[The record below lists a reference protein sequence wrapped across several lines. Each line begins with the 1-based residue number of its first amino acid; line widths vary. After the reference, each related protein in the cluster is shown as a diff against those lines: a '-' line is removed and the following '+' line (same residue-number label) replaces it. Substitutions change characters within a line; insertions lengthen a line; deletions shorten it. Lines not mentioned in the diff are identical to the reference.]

1 LYRIVWYCP
10 MEVLVDEMLVTI
22 LSHWKQRKSPAVPFT
37 SWGHQHVNIWLLI
50 FPMAG
55 GSAVAHLGLSEN
67 RVAPPPKKKNVETI
81 MCPPW
86 SLAIDWGLIPQLLD
100 RPQWT
105 SACQDL
111 CRASE
116 SCFGHQISGG
126 QMGNN
131 RSMGLYIYIWSAAPP
146 RPALDYCRWEGW
158 PGGFYL
164 LKYYDKKL
172 WKIQ

>member
-131 RSMGLYIYIWSAAPP
+131 RSMGLYIYMVSGPP
-146 RPALDYCRWEGW
+146 STRTWLLSL
-158 PGGFYL
+158 GGLTRRILFI
-164 LKYYDKKL
+164 KIL
-172 WKIQ
+172 W